1 MTDKGKSAMERTIGI
16 LLAGGRS
23 SRYGTEK
30 AFADVEGTS
39 FYEASYYVLESV
51 CDEVIIVTRKDLMH
65 QFPPNYQVITDID
78 KYVGCGPLAG
88 IYSAMM
94 YKEAENYI
102 VLPCDVPLISQD
114 IMQKLIN
121 NHKTDITVVEADGRI
136 QSLISVWS
144 DHTKENIAQAL
155 EKKQYRIRDV
165 FETTSIMKVD
175 GSSLTAH
182 QEVFMN
188 VNTLEQDKEMRK
200 WLKS

>member
-1 MTDKGKSAMERTIGI
+1 MTYKGKIAMGKTIGI

-30 AFADVEGTS
+30 AFADVLGKS
-39 FYEASYYVLESV
+39 FYEASYHVLESV
-51 CDEVIIVTRKDLMH
+51 CDEVIVVTRKDLVH
-65 QFPPNYQVITDID
+65 QFPSTYQVIIDID

-94 YKEAENYI
+94 YKEAENYV
-102 VLPCDVPLISQD
+102 VLPCDVPLMSKD
-114 IMQKLIN
+114 IMQKLIRK
-121 NHKTDITVVEADGRI
+121 HKTDITVVEADGRI
-136 QSLISVWS
+136 QSLISVW
-144 DHTKENIAQAL
+144 HCLTKDKIAQAL
-155 EKKQYRIRDV
+155 EKNQYRIRDV
-165 FETTSIMKVD
+165 FKTTSIMKVD

>member
-1 MTDKGKSAMERTIGI
+1 MTDKGKSAMEKTIGI

-30 AFADVEGTS
+30 AFADVEGIS

-65 QFPPNYQVITDID
+65 LFPPIYQVITDID

-102 VLPCDVPLISQD
+102 VLPCDVPL
-114 IMQKLIN
+114 
-121 NHKTDITVVEADGRI
+121 
-136 QSLISVWS
+136 
-144 DHTKENIAQAL
+144 IAQAL